1 MIGVAQHDVGTQTC
15 TQAPSASNHFCN
27 KGHIESI
34 DDELV
39 SSDRGICQSFED
51 SVDEDFVPEAFPSSD
66 EDSDEERA
74 EVDAL
79 DKIHGMRR
87 DKEVDVLRG
96 AAQTIAEKYR
106 STPNYATFEKP
117 QYALV
122 DVEQLGKLLFGRC
135 PNCQLCGRRSNMSS
149 NVIVSSIA
157 P

>member
-1 MIGVAQHDVGTQTC
+1 MMLARKHVHGHLLQAITFVIVATIKALT
-15 TQAPSASNHFCN
+15 TSWF
-27 KGHIESI
+27 
-34 DDELV
+34 
-39 SSDRGICQSFED
+39 RGICQSFED

-106 STPNYATFEKP
+106 STPNYATIEKP

-149 NVIVSSIA
+149 NVTVSSIA
-157 P
+157 S